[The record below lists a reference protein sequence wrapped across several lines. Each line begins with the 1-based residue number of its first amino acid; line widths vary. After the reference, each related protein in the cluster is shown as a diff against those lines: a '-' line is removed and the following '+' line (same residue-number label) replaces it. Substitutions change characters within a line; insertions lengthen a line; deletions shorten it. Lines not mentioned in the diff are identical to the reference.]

1 MPKTLPEIIY
11 NKDKI
16 TPIIDARSAH
26 YHIPYFK
33 GEDYFNSIDSYTSF
47 IKGCEKAVRQNDRYN
62 KYIAYLKTEVQLNHC
77 QVLKDIDD
85 NDASIE
91 MHHGPIFTLY
101 DICSIVVEYFLA
113 KKWKITTFR
122 IADMVLDEHQ
132 KNRIQV
138 VMLSSTIHEQVH
150 QRNIFINMKQA
161 YGDINAFLHKYGP
174 YMSDEYKEKLNNY
187 IDRSL
192 LKDST
197 DFGILELNKKLYK
210 D

>member
-11 NKDKI
+11 AKDKI

-33 GEDYFNSIDSYTSF
+33 GEDYFNSIDSYTAF
-47 IKGCEKAVRQNDRYN
+47 IKGCEKAVRQNDRYS
-62 KYIAYLKTEVQLNHC
+62 KYISY
-77 QVLKDIDD
+77 
-85 NDASIE
+85 
-91 MHHGPIFTLY
+91 
-101 DICSIVVEYFLA
+101 SIVVEYFLA

-122 IADMVLDEHQ
+122 IADVVLDEHQ

-192 LKDST
+192 LRDST

-210 D
+210 N

>member
-1 MPKTLPEIIY
+1 MPKNLPDIIY

-16 TPIIDARSAH
+16 TPIVDARVSF
-26 YHIPYFK
+26 YQIPFFK
-33 GEDYFNSIDSYTSF
+33 DDDYFNSIDSYTAF
-47 IKGCEKAVRQNDRYN
+47 IKGCEKAVRQNDRYS
-62 KYIAYLKTEVQLNHC
+62 KYINYLKKEVKLNRC

-85 NDASIE
+85 LDATIE

-101 DICSIVVEYFLA
+101 DICAIVIEYFLV

-122 IADMVLDEHQ
+122 IADTVLTEHQ

-138 VMLSSTIHEQVH
+138 VMLSTTIHEQVH
-150 QRNIFINMKQA
+150 QRNIFINMNQA
-161 YGDINAFLHKYGP
+161 YGNLPEFLRKYGP
-174 YMSDEYKEKLNNY
+174 YMPDEYKEKLNNY

-197 DFGILELNKKLYK
+197 DFGILNLNKKLYK

>member
-11 NKDKI
+11 AKDKI

-33 GEDYFNSIDSYTSF
+33 GEDYFNSIDSYTAF
-47 IKGCEKAVRQNDRYN
+47 IKGCEKAVRQNDRYS
-62 KYIAYLKTEVQLNHC
+62 
-77 QVLKDIDD
+77 KDIDD

-174 YMSDEYKEKLNNY
+174 YMNDEYKEKLNNY

-210 D
+210 N